1 MDLERVLEFFKWIM
15 EINMK
20 VNGEMISMMVLE
32 NIHLLMENFMNV
44 DLKME

>member
-1 MDLERVLEFFKWIM
+1 
-15 EINMK
+15 MK